1 MRSFFVE
8 AAVLAT
14 LLPQCLALAIRS
26 EADDISA
33 GVMPEDLEDDVVFW
47 GDKHNR
53 VHFAAEGQHEEIEMV
68 IRSLGMLQAVMPSR
82 QYNNTYTGIYNDV
95 IEERAVK
102 KNGTTLSS
110 SVSASSKP
118 AKTAS
123 ANATIAATTT
133 SSTIAP
139 IEVNINKVASS
150 SYPPGA
156 ATMKSI
162 ITPSIVTFSLLGAPT
177 HNPAMQ
183 YISGQTNIPVPTLP
197 SKLLGAAATVESALA
212 AKKINKNTGTLQVNA
227 KNKASLT
234 PLSVKPNYSRDMG
247 KGGTIGANSFFIFA
261 DTLSYG
267 PANGNTPGAFTG
279 AASNSVAMDKGM
291 LPAQGKALQLMDPI
305 GAYATQNGF
314 LRGFVP
320 FTQGE
325 SYHNQKGKGRIA
337 IWPESSIIPY
347 TGNSALQFAPI
358 VMINGTGYYFAGTSL
373 SSISVPGQGGPVA
386 NRIATRIFDTS
397 SGVEWGCLGGMRSYS
412 SDGLTGGNVYIFG
425 SHKVSFPSSDYFS
438 FLSHAKN
445 TS

>member
-1 MRSFFVE
+1 
-8 AAVLAT
+8 
-14 LLPQCLALAIRS
+14 
-26 EADDISA
+26 
-33 GVMPEDLEDDVVFW
+33 
-47 GDKHNR
+47 
-53 VHFAAEGQHEEIEMV
+53 
-68 IRSLGMLQAVMPSR
+68 ML
-82 QYNNTYTGIYNDV
+82 TYAGIYDDA
-95 IEERAVK
+95 IEERAIK
-102 KNGTTLSS
+102 KNGTALSS
-110 SVSASSKP
+110 SVSASRP

-123 ANATIAATTT
+123 RNATSIANATTAAGTPSAT
-133 SSTIAP
+133 TIAP

-162 ITPSIVTFSLLGAPT
+162 ITPSIVQISLLGAPT

-183 YISGQTNIPVPTLP
+183 YIAGQTNIPVPTLP
-197 SKLLGAAATVESALA
+197 SKLMGAAATVESGLA
-212 AKKINKNTGTLQVNA
+212 IKKINKNTGTLQVTN
-227 KNKASLT
+227 KNKANLT
-234 PLSVKPNYSRDMG
+234 PLSIKPSYSRDMG
-247 KGGTIGANSFFIFA
+247 KGGTIGSNSFFIFA

-347 TGNSALQFAPI
+347 TGNSGLQFAPI

-386 NRIATRIFDTS
+386 DRIATRIFDTS

-425 SHKVSFPSSDYFS
+425 SHKVSPSFPRFR
-438 FLSHAKN
+438 
-445 TS
+445 